1 MKPIFKRLT
10 LILLTLA
17 LVLPLVSCGLFGK
30 PEARTETDF
39 AAVSDGA
46 AACRVIYPGG
56 GAEADSWKKLAN
68 DLTRVIK
75 RATGVVLE
83 ITADTAEKTGS
94 EILLGTTNRPE
105 SETALAALG
114 GSKTAFSFSVSGD
127 SLVIAAANTNALSMA
142 LSYFEAQYDGALGAT
157 AGMGT
162 MVFSKELSLTRAP
175 ATPTAEPGQLLS
187 SAALLKFVSTEFADF
202 AVTGEFTAVTATAV
216 ANGVLY
222 AALSDGAGHAKLLSA
237 DLTTGKRLAASEVL
251 SLGNATSMCYNPV
264 LDLLAVAHGENSTV
278 YLIDPATLTLRRTAT
293 AGAEIRKIAYDAV
306 NFRYIAQKTQ
316 KPDRFVILTNNLS
329 LSTEEEIKA
338 AAPTAYGFADYE
350 LKDFCA
356 DSEYLYL
363 LYLTS
368 GKKQSGTLLISQS
381 RLNTARRYCNTLTLD
396 DGTALPLS
404 VAADGRTFYITA
416 SGEDGLAGKTW
427 RVQLTSAEGVSEPAG
442 LFNSTNTAGVDS
454 AYLSVDVLFKVYPFI
469 KSEYSRNTVMQ
480 GACTDGRYGYFFQEY
495 QGGSGNYSNSETHD
509 TIIVKV
515 DMASGEL
522 VKYSEPLKLGHSND
536 GCYNPH
542 TGQLIVVYNG
552 NNKKLIKFIDPE
564 TLEITGETRLPV
576 NIFSIAYNEYTRQY
590 IVGLSGGR
598 NFGILDESFNIVTAK
613 ISTDYSGTDHKDVI
627 YDYKLGSDL
636 LTQGID
642 CDSKYVYFVL
652 SGKKTGEKVWTDY
665 LLAFDYEGNHVFT
678 KVLPGMT
685 LEVENIFHI
694 GKDIYITCNGSLKG
708 SRSPCYRLTVT
719 S

>member
-10 LILLTLA
+10 LILLTLV

-105 SETALAALG
+105 SETALTALG

-157 AGMGT
+157 AGTGT

-306 NFRYIAQKTQ
+306 NFRYIAQKAQ
-316 KPDRFVILTNNLS
+316 EPDRFVILTNNLS

-368 GKKQSGTLLISQS
+368 GEKQSGTLLISQS

-442 LFNSTNTAGVDS
+442 LFNSTNTAGV
-454 AYLSVDVLFKVYPFI
+454 
-469 KSEYSRNTVMQ
+469 Q
-480 GACTDGRYGYFFQEY
+480 G
-495 QGGSGNYSNSETHD
+495 
-509 TIIVKV
+509 
-515 DMASGEL
+515 
-522 VKYSEPLKLGHSND
+522 
-536 GCYNPH
+536 
-542 TGQLIVVYNG
+542 
-552 NNKKLIKFIDPE
+552 
-564 TLEITGETRLPV
+564 LPV
-576 NIFSIAYNEYTRQY
+576 HQIGVQPQHRDAGRLHRRQ
-590 IVGLSGGR
+590 IR
-598 NFGILDESFNIVTAK
+598 
-613 ISTDYSGTDHKDVI
+613 
-627 YDYKLGSDL
+627 L
-636 LTQGID
+636 L
-642 CDSKYVYFVL
+642 
-652 SGKKTGEKVWTDY
+652 
-665 LLAFDYEGNHVFT
+665 
-678 KVLPGMT
+678 LPG
-685 LEVENIFHI
+685 VS
-694 GKDIYITCNGSLKG
+694 G
-708 SRSPCYRLTVT
+708 RLRQLFQQRNA
-719 S
+719 